1 MRILYGVQGTGH
13 GHLVRSA
20 AIVRQL
26 RELGHDVHC
35 LISGRDPE
43 TFWGVEQFAP
53 YTTLRGFTGTVR
65 KGGVR
70 LFESIARLRI
80 RRFFRD
86 VAAFDASGIDLVVT
100 DYEPASGWIA
110 RRNKLPSIG
119 LGHLY
124 SFRRRLPLPGVTRPA
139 QLLVGSFAGL
149 YTPVQRAIGLHWHH
163 FGHANLPPTI
173 SSEVRASER
182 VDDRKVLVYLPGE
195 DEEEAIAL
203 FRSLPQH
210 RFVFYRP
217 VDEPREAGNVLVRPH
232 DRREFLADLADAG
245 SVMANA
251 GFTLPSEALHL
262 GRRLLVKP
270 IRSHPEQFLNGRA
283 LRLLSLGMVA
293 DRLTAPML
301 ERWLDSEPPV
311 AMNYPDVTRHLA
323 RWISGGDWDRIDR
336 LVEQTWN
343 EVEWRPSHDAA

>member
-20 AIVRQL
+20 AMVRQL

-35 LISGRDPE
+35 LISGRDPDS
-43 TFWGVEQFAP
+43 FWEAEQFAP
-53 YTTLRGFTGTVR
+53 YTALRGFTATARG
-65 KGGVR
+65 GGVR
-70 LFESIARLRI
+70 LVESVARLRI
-80 RRFFRD
+80 ARFFRD

-124 SFRRRLPLPGVTRPA
+124 SFKKRLPLPGVTRPA
-139 QLLVGSFAGL
+139 QLLVGSFASL
-149 YTPVQRAIGLHWHH
+149 YTPVTIAIGLHWHH
-163 FGHANLPPTI
+163 FGHANLPPTVGP
-173 SSEVRASER
+173 EVRSGER
-182 VDDRKVLVYLPGE
+182 VDERKVLVYLPGE
-195 DEEEAIAL
+195 DQEETVTL
-203 FRSLPQH
+203 LRRLPSH

-217 VDEPREAGNVLVRPH
+217 VDEPRQEGNVLLRPY
-232 DRREFLADLADAG
+232 DRRDFLDDLADAG
-245 SVMANA
+245 GVIANA

-283 LRLLSLGMVA
+283 LGALGLATVA
-293 DRLTAPML
+293 DRFTHSLL
-301 ERWLDSEPPV
+301 ETWLDSDPPS
-311 AMNYPDVTRHLA
+311 AMNYPDVTHHLS
-323 RWISGGDWDRIDR
+323 RWISGGDWNRIDR

-343 EVEWRPSHDAA
+343 EVEWRP